1 MTDRNMSHDSMSGF
15 KKIDSSSIE
24 VSESSLDKYS
34 KVHKY
39 SKVLKDYFSLT
50 YDFIYAVLSDIFLPL
65 LFVVAI
71 IRSLVAIIMFKGLLE
86 VFVATITTMV
96 LYYIQYLI
104 HVKK

>member
-24 VSESSLDKYS
+24 VSESNID
-34 KVHKY
+34 KY

-50 YDFIYAVLSDIFLPL
+50 YDFIYAVLSDIVLPL

>member
-15 KKIDSSSIE
+15 KKIDDSSIE
-24 VSESSLDKYS
+24 VSESNPD
-34 KVHKY
+34 KY

-50 YDFIYAVLSDIFLPL
+50 YDFIYTVLSDIVLPF

-71 IRSLVAIIMFKGLLE
+71 IRSLVSIIMFKGLLE

-104 HVKK
+104 HIKK

>member
-1 MTDRNMSHDSMSGF
+1 MTDRNMSHDNMSGF

-24 VSESSLDKYS
+24 VSESNLD
-34 KVHKY
+34 KY
-39 SKVLKDYFSLT
+39 SKVLKDYVFLT
-50 YDFIYAVLSDIFLPL
+50 YDFIYSVLSDIVIPF

-71 IRSLVAIIMFKGLLE
+71 IRSLVAIITFKDLSE
-86 VFVATITTMV
+86 VFVATITAMV

>member
-24 VSESSLDKYS
+24 VSESNLDKYS
-34 KVHKY
+34 KV
-39 SKVLKDYFSLT
+39 LKGYVFLT
-50 YDFIYAVLSDIFLPL
+50 YDFIYSVLSDIVLPF
-65 LFVVAI
+65 LFVVAV
-71 IRSLVAIIMFKGLLE
+71 IRSLVAIIMFKDLPE

-104 HVKK
+104 NVKK

>member
-24 VSESSLDKYS
+24 VSESNRD
-34 KVHKY
+34 KY

-50 YDFIYAVLSDIFLPL
+50 YDFIYDVLSDIVLPL

>member
-15 KKIDSSSIE
+15 KKIDDSSIE
-24 VSESSLDKYS
+24 VNESNLDKYS
-34 KVHKY
+34 KV
-39 SKVLKDYFSLT
+39 LRDYFSLT
-50 YDFIYAVLSDIFLPL
+50 YDFIYAVLSDIVLPF

-71 IRSLVAIIMFKGLLE
+71 IRSLVSIIMFKGLLE

-104 HVKK
+104 HIKK

>member
-24 VSESSLDKYS
+24 VSESNLD
-34 KVHKY
+34 KY

-50 YDFIYAVLSDIFLPL
+50 YDFIYAVLSDIVLPL

-71 IRSLVAIIMFKGLLE
+71 IRSLVAIITFKELSE

>member
-24 VSESSLDKYS
+24 VSESNLD
-34 KVHKY
+34 KY

-50 YDFIYAVLSDIFLPL
+50 YDFIYAVLSDIVLPL

-71 IRSLVAIIMFKGLLE
+71 IRSLVTIIMFKGLLE

-104 HVKK
+104 HAKK

>member
-24 VSESSLDKYS
+24 VSESNLD
-34 KVHKY
+34 KY

-50 YDFIYAVLSDIFLPL
+50 YDFIYAVLSDIVLPL

-71 IRSLVAIIMFKGLLE
+71 IRSLVAIVMFKGLLE

>member
-24 VSESSLDKYS
+24 VSKSNLDKYS
-34 KVHKY
+34 KA
-39 SKVLKDYFSLT
+39 LKDYFSLT
-50 YDFIYAVLSDIFLPL
+50 YDFIYAVLSDIVLPL

>member
-24 VSESSLDKYS
+24 VSESNLD
-34 KVHKY
+34 KY

-50 YDFIYAVLSDIFLPL
+50 YDFIYAVLSDIVLPL

-71 IRSLVAIIMFKGLLE
+71 IRSLVAIITFKGLLE

>member
-1 MTDRNMSHDSMSGF
+1 MTDRNMSHDNMSGF

-24 VSESSLDKYS
+24 VSESNLD
-34 KVHKY
+34 KY
-39 SKVLKDYFSLT
+39 SKVLKDYVSLT
-50 YDFIYAVLSDIFLPL
+50 YDFIYSVLLDIVLPF

-71 IRSLVAIIMFKGLLE
+71 IRSLIAIIMFKDLPE

-104 HVKK
+104 NVKK

>member
-15 KKIDSSSIE
+15 KKIDDSSIE
-24 VSESSLDKYS
+24 VSESNLDKYS
-34 KVHKY
+34 KV
-39 SKVLKDYFSLT
+39 LRDYFSLT
-50 YDFIYAVLSDIFLPL
+50 YDFIYAVLSDIVLPF

-71 IRSLVAIIMFKGLLE
+71 IRSLVSIIMFKGLLE

-104 HVKK
+104 HIKK